1 MKRKTTGKE
10 SFFLW
15 NNWETPKP
23 SNTFFT
29 GWPDAINLQRYRTGM
44 TNLSPSTTSPEPG
57 SPQPAG
63 AFNWRLSEENSW
75 PTQRQATDPSGPT
88 TDDRS
93 TNKKNWSLCVHFLK
107 RACAPYDA
115 ILYYLI
121 LYIIPVCPF
130 HMSGRYD
137 IKEAKKLM
145 AWRLSLGKHKILK
158 RLRKDKDKDKDKVT
172 GSN

>member
-1 MKRKTTGKE
+1 MTERVLSCETRYILHHLMMRCYR
-10 SFFLW
+10 FL
-15 NNWETPKP
+15 EV
-23 SNTFFT
+23 
-29 GWPDAINLQRYRTGM
+29 RTGM
-44 TNLSPSTTSPEPG
+44 TNLIPSTTSPEPG

-63 AFNWRLSEENSW
+63 AFNWRLSEKTADRPNDKR
-75 PTQRQATDPSGPT
+75 PIRPDRRPT
-88 TDDRS
+88 TARQ
-93 TNKKNWSLCVHFLK
+93 TRKTGPCVCVHFLN